1 MTTILVTP
9 NNTVTGNKL
18 WRAIVGNKVS
28 FGKTAGEALDTLT
41 AQLSE
46 EDSSTIVVRQI
57 QPDRFFTAVQQQR
70 MAELMAKW
78 RVARDSSSSLPSTE
92 QAELEL
98 LVEAE
103 LDATTKRAEQLFHDL
118 KK

>member
-9 NNTVTGNKL
+9 NNTVTEHKL

-46 EDSSTIVVRQI
+46 EDSSTIVVRQM
-57 QPDRFFTAVQQQR
+57 QPDRFFTAAQQQR
-70 MAELMAKW
+70 IAQLMTQW
-78 RVARDSSSSLPSTE
+78 RAARDSGNSLSPNE
-92 QAELEL
+92 QTELEA

-103 LDATTKRAEQLFHDL
+103 LEATTKRAEQLFHDL